1 MKPAALTHVYAE
13 RAAPNVLT
21 VRVDCLNN
29 RRFLALLRSDA
40 HHDNGHTDQAMEKRH
55 LREAVERGAAILDIG
70 DLHCAMQGKW
80 DRRASR
86 DGMRPEYQ
94 SGNYLDRLVEC
105 AADFYAP
112 YADHLLHFSPGNH
125 ETAIIKA
132 HETDLTG
139 RTVNALRARGAVDLT
154 RGSYAGWI
162 ALRLNYGT
170 KRRSFVI
177 RYTHGYGGGG
187 MMTHGIL
194 ATRREA
200 SQFPDAQLL
209 WSGHTHDSW
218 TVDLARERLS
228 NQGTVYSDTQTH
240 VKTPGY
246 KPETLEGSG
255 WAVERG
261 SPPKP
266 LGAVWL
272 EAWIDFDGVVHHK
285 IEVAR

>member
-1 MKPAALTHVYAE
+1 MKPEALRHVSAE
-13 RAAPNVLT
+13 RTAPNVLT
-21 VRVDCLNN
+21 VRVDVASG
-29 RRFLALLRSDA
+29 RRFRALLRSDA
-40 HHDNGHTDQAMEKRH
+40 HHDNAHTDQAMERKH
-55 LREAVERGAAILDIG
+55 LREAVERGAAIIDIG

-86 DGMRPEYQ
+86 DAMRPEYQ

-105 AADFYAP
+105 AADFYEP
-112 YADHLLHFSPGNH
+112 YADYLLHMSVGNH
-125 ETAIIKA
+125 ETSITKM
-132 HETDLTG
+132 HETDLTD
-139 RTVNALRARGAVDLT
+139 RTVNALRERGAVDLT

-162 ALRLNYGT
+162 ALRFNYSNR
-170 KRRSFVI
+170 RRSFII

-200 SQFPDAQLL
+200 SQFPDAHLL

-218 TVDLARERLS
+218 SVDLARERLS
-228 NQGTVYSDTQTH
+228 THGVVYSDTQTH
-240 VKTPGY
+240 IKTAGY
-246 KPETLEGSG
+246 KPETLEGAG

-266 LGAVWL
+266 LGAAWL
-272 EAWIDFDGVVHHK
+272 EVWMDSNGIIHHR